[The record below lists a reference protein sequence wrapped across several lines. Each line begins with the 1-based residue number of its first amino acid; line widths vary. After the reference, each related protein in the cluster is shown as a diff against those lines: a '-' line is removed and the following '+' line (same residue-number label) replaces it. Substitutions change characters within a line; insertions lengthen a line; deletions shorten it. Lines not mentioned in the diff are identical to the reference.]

1 MYQCYNDSFKNANE
15 SRDLVNKA
23 IQIYH
28 NFDSAFEAETARAK
42 FYKSKVLRYAE
53 KTEDAD
59 RELTESIGW
68 YYELTGQDANWSKD
82 VQEADFDRLVVFWSR

>member
-1 MYQCYNDSFKNANE
+1 VD
-15 SRDLVNKA
+15 KA

-42 FYKSKVLRYAE
+42 FYKSKVLRHAD
-53 KTEDAD
+53 KVADAD
-59 RELTESIGW
+59 RELAESVKW
-68 YYELTGQDANWSKD
+68 YHELNGQDTTGSED